1 MYKTIVVYL
10 SNSPASQSTMAAA
23 AGLARRMDA
32 HLVGTVSSGV
42 AELDALMRSGA
53 PMAAMVATDSAALR
67 AEGLQRLQ
75 RFEQDCRELGVD
87 SCEARLLDIAPADA
101 LLLQSRYC
109 DLLVAGQEDMLGG
122 GMLVPARLPGML
134 VTQAARPVLLVP
146 SAYRGDVAFDQVM
159 VAWNGSLGASRAI
172 AFALPLLA
180 RASKVYVAVCNAAEE
195 RLDVGSEPGVD
206 LAVYLSRLHRNV
218 ELVRRD
224 SGESVDATL
233 HALATE
239 LGVGL
244 IVAGAFGHGRLH
256 DWVLGSTT
264 RGLIARASVPLLM
277 TH

>member
-10 SNSPASQSTMAAA
+10 SDSAGSAATMAVA

-32 HLVGTVSSGV
+32 HLIGTVSSGV
-42 AELDALMRSGA
+42 AELDSLVATGA
-53 PMAAMVATDSAALR
+53 PLAAMVAADSATLR
-67 AEGLQRLQ
+67 AEGQQRLQ

-87 SCEARLLDIAPADA
+87 SCEARLLDVSPLDT

-109 DLLVAGQEDMLGG
+109 DLLVAGQQDMLGG
-122 GMLVPARLPGML
+122 GMLLPARLPGML

-146 SAYRGDVAFDQVM
+146 SAYRGDVAFDRVM

-172 AFALPLLA
+172 ALALPLLT

-195 RLDVGSEPGVD
+195 RLEVGSEPGAD
-206 LAVYLSRLHRNV
+206 LAVYLSRLHPNV

-224 SGESVDATL
+224 SGESADATL